1 MNATPAS
8 RRKGGWGG
16 GGRGCELRGSLRSP
30 AGATFNGKSK
40 ETSVCME
47 HMSWLRAV
55 GAAAAWMPLARGWEV
70 SRAGGGMAA
79 AHLSACYPTIY

>member
-1 MNATPAS
+1 M
-8 RRKGGWGG
+8 RLQQGEEGG
-16 GGRGCELRGSLRSP
+16 GGGGWGCELRGSLRSP

-55 GAAAAWMPLARGWEV
+55 GAAAAWMPVGRRWDV
-70 SRAGGGMAA
+70 SRRVGE
-79 AHLSACYPTIY
+79 

>member
-1 MNATPAS
+1 MNATHPSRGVEGNQVKGWVARGEAS
-8 RRKGGWGG
+8 
-16 GGRGCELRGSLRSP
+16 LRRSP

-55 GAAAAWMPLARGWEV
+55 GVAALPEAGAYCRRG
-70 SRAGGGMAA
+70 
-79 AHLSACYPTIY
+79 

>member
-8 RRKGGWGG
+8 RGWE
-16 GGRGCELRGSLRSP
+16 GRGGSELRGSLRRP

-55 GAAAAWMPLARGWEV
+55 GAAAAWMPVGRGWE
-70 SRAGGGMAA
+70 GGVVAA

>member
-8 RRKGGWGG
+8 RGWEWRGGS
-16 GGRGCELRGSLRSP
+16 ELRGSLRRP

-55 GAAAAWMPLARGWEV
+55 GAAAAWMPVGRGWEGV
-70 SRAGGGMAA
+70 CRGSSTLKCMLPNNLLA
-79 AHLSACYPTIY
+79 